1 MSDPLNERL
10 NKILPR
16 VISDEFLSGSGIG
29 NEIAFYIF
37 DYPPEDE
44 LRVRDYLRTL
54 LDHIPK
60 QKHGLRVKHIDLFD
74 FVLDYLKSRK
84 LLDKAIQMQRE
95 KGDEA
100 LKKALAGPLHE
111 SKLGSPVRRGRPA
124 GATRSRDRVRR
135 RQRLAAAAVAHAAQ
149 QSPAVMGKTPLV
161 MFYPGRYDG
170 QSLRLFGKTQEQ
182 QLLPGLQAGAVR
194 SRLKCSSRT
203 SLNVTSSG
211 PSTAS

>member
-1 MSDPLNERL
+1 MSDSLHERL
-10 NKILPR
+10 NKILRR
-16 VISDEFLSGSGIG
+16 VTSDEFLSGSGIG

-37 DYPPEDE
+37 DYPPEHE

-74 FVLDYLKSRK
+74 FVLDYLKHRK
-84 LLDKAIQMQRE
+84 LLDKAIQMQAE

-111 SKLGSPVRRGRPA
+111 TKLASHFAEVAQPQEHDLVIVSGVGSVWPLL
-124 GATRSRDRVRR
+124 RSHSLLNNL
-135 RQRLAAAAVAHAAQ
+135 Q
-149 QSPAVMGKTPLV
+149 PVMGKTPLV

-170 QSLRLFGKTQEQ
+170 QSLRLFGK
-182 QLLPGLQAGAVR
+182 
-194 SRLKCSSRT
+194 LKNNNYYRAFK
-203 SLNVTSSG
+203 LV
-211 PSTAS
+211 P

>member
-16 VISDEFLSGSGIG
+16 IISDEFLAGSGIG

-60 QKHGLRVKHIDLFD
+60 QKHGIRVKHVNLFD

-84 LLDKAIQMQRE
+84 LLDKALHMQRE
-95 KGDEA
+95 KGDLA
-100 LKKALAGPLHE
+100 LKKALTGPLQE
-111 SKLGSPVRRGRPA
+111 SKLGA
-124 GATRSRDRVRR
+124 LFAE
-135 RQRLAAAAVAHAAQ
+135 VAQPDKHDLVIVSGVGTVWPLLRTHSLLNNLQ
-149 QSPAVMGKTPLV
+149 PVMGQTPLV
-161 MFYPGRYDG
+161 VFYPGRYDG
-170 QSLRLFGKTQEQ
+170 QSLRLFGK
-182 QLLPGLQAGAVR
+182 
-194 SRLKCSSRT
+194 LKSNNYYRAFK
-203 SLNVTSSG
+203 LV
-211 PSTAS
+211 P

>member
-10 NKILPR
+10 NKILLR
-16 VISDEFLSGSGIG
+16 VTSNDFLSGSGIG

-74 FVLDYLKSRK
+74 FVIEYLKNRN
-84 LLDKAIQMQRE
+84 LLDKAIQMQRG
-95 KGDEA
+95 KGNEA

-111 SKLGSPVRRGRPA
+111 TKLSSVFAEVAKPDQHDLVILSGVGSVWPLL
-124 GATRSRDRVRR
+124 RSHTLLNNL
-135 RQRLAAAAVAHAAQ
+135 Q
-149 QSPAVMGKTPLV
+149 PVMGKTPLV

-170 QSLRLFGKTQEQ
+170 QSLRLFGK
-182 QLLPGLQAGAVR
+182 
-194 SRLKCSSRT
+194 LKNTNYYRAFK
-203 SLNVTSSG
+203 LI
-211 PSTAS
+211 P

>member
-16 VISDEFLSGSGIG
+16 ITSDEFLNGSGIG

-100 LKKALAGPLHE
+100 LKRALNGPLNMKD
-111 SKLGSPVRRGRPA
+111 KLIPHLCTVTQPEQQDLILLSGIGSSYPLLRTSSLLTNLQSIMGR
-124 GATRSRDRVRR
+124 
-135 RQRLAAAAVAHAAQ
+135 
-149 QSPAVMGKTPLV
+149 TPLV
-161 MFYPGRYDG
+161 VFYPGKYD
-170 QSLRLFGKTQEQ
+170 QMTLRLFGK
-182 QLLPGLQAGAVR
+182 L
-194 SRLKCSSRT
+194 RLS
-203 SLNVTSSG
+203 
-211 PSTAS
+211 ASFENEGTTKKSENYYRAFKLVP

>member
-1 MSDPLNERL
+1 MSDTLNERL

-16 VISDEFLSGSGIG
+16 VVSDEFLSGSGIG
-29 NEIAFYIF
+29 NETAFYVF

-74 FVLDYLKSRK
+74 FVLDYLKHRK
-84 LLDKAIQMQRE
+84 LLDKAIQMQAD
-95 KGDEA
+95 KGDDA

-111 SKLGSPVRRGRPA
+111 TKLASHFAEVARPDQHDLVIVS
-124 GATRSRDRVRR
+124 GVGGVWPLLRS
-135 RQRLAAAAVAHAAQ
+135 HALLNNLQ
-149 QSPAVMGKTPLV
+149 PVMGKTPLV

-170 QSLRLFGKTQEQ
+170 QSLRLFGK
-182 QLLPGLQAGAVR
+182 
-194 SRLKCSSRT
+194 LKNNNYYRAFK
-203 SLNVTSSG
+203 LV
-211 PSTAS
+211 P